1 MPAGLPDSLTQKNR
15 RPPLDAYDVA
25 IHLEVEGV
33 TDQVARNVHGYGGT
47 LAMADAHFVK
57 RLSVRPAAVKASAG
71 HSLVQYFRGV
81 AFALPVLISA
91 VVMIVFSISLWGGSI
106 PIEDAAAVA
115 IGTLS
120 SFLVTGGIVQVMAWR
135 VLFFLT
141 TADPATAKE
150 TCWLWQRRGVL
161 SVFGFG
167 IVGWLMNGFFGWLP
181 DPLARLALGFH
192 VALGLL
198 WLASGALYALEGI
211 LWIGLATALGLAAA
225 GITHLLGATLY
236 ASQFCG
242 LAVAVGVSQAAAYR
256 LFAEKT
262 RRRDGKAEKIP
273 LARLAH
279 TAAPYFL
286 YGSLYYCFLFA
297 DRWIAWTGRTASETL
312 PIFFRGDYEA
322 GLDIALIAFVFG
334 AGWVHA
340 STHAFFGA
348 VQRALSSFKPT
359 EAGLFN
365 ESIQTFYRNRILLFL
380 PCAGAVG
387 ILVYMGGVGFGV
399 LNTFV
404 MRKVSAVALVGFLFL
419 VIGLWNASLFFAFSL
434 PFHTLRSMGLGLVA
448 DLIVSY
454 FASRMGHYSDAVYG
468 FAAGALFFALWSTW
482 LCKKEFSKADHLQ
495 FAASV

>member
-1 MPAGLPDSLTQKNR
+1 MPTGLPNSLTHKNR
-15 RPPLDAYDVA
+15 RSPLDAYDVA
-25 IHLEVEGV
+25 IHLEVEGI
-33 TDQVARNVHGYGGT
+33 TDQVARSLHGFDGT
-47 LAMADAHFVK
+47 LAMAEAHFV
-57 RLSVRPAAVKASAG
+57 RRPVNRPKGARPTARQ
-71 HSLVQYFRGV
+71 SLVQYLRGV

-91 VVMIVFSISLWGGSI
+91 VVMIVFSVSLWGGSI

-115 IGTLS
+115 IGTLT

-141 TADPATAKE
+141 TDDPATAKA
-150 TCWLWQRRGVL
+150 TCWLWQRRGLL
-161 SVFGFG
+161 SVLGFG
-167 IVGWLMNGFFGWLP
+167 MLGWLMNGYFGWLP

-192 VALGLL
+192 IALGSL

-211 LWIGLATALGLAAA
+211 LWIGLATALGLLIT
-225 GITHLLGATLY
+225 GTTHLLGAGLY
-236 ASQFCG
+236 VSQFCG
-242 LAVAVGVSQAAAYR
+242 LAIAVAVSQGAAYR
-256 LFAEKT
+256 MFTEKS
-262 RRRDGKAEKIP
+262 RHRKGKAEKIP

-297 DRWIAWTGRTASETL
+297 DRWIAWTGKTASETL

-348 VQRALSSFKPT
+348 VQRALSELAPT
-359 EAGLFN
+359 ESGRFN
-365 ESIQTFYRNRILLFL
+365 EAIRSFYLTRILFFL
-380 PCAGAVG
+380 PFALAVAAA
-387 ILVYMGGVGFGV
+387 VYAGGVGFGV

-404 MRKVSAVALVGFLFL
+404 MRKVAILALVGFLFL
-419 VIGLWNASLFFAFSL
+419 VVGLWNASLFFAFSL
-434 PFHTLRSMGLGLVA
+434 PFHTLRSMGLGLAA

-454 FASRMGHYSDAVYG
+454 FGSRMGHYSDAVYG
-468 FAAGALFFALWSTW
+468 FAAGAFCFALWSTCIC
-482 LCKKEFSKADHLQ
+482 LREFSKADHLQ